1 MAVDDRRLRP
11 IGQLQLVLTPAQS
24 TTTAETIV
32 LHVAHRFAERDCFA
46 MTLVDMGVIPRATL
60 ESLGFVPTDTQI
72 TFAVRGPE
80 RNLEGFADL
89 RPPFFLDFT

>member
-1 MAVDDRRLRP
+1 
-11 IGQLQLVLTPAQS
+11 
-24 TTTAETIV
+24 
-32 LHVAHRFAERDCFA
+32 